1 MARAM
6 APNPKILLM
15 DEPFGALDH
24 ALKSE
29 LGNYKKIDKKGD
41 HLWSNLDMCVRFS
54 GQPDEVGFI
63 MLHVDINQ
71 HSPDLVGS
79 VIGTLQSLRN
89 NDSINSKYTLNLQE
103 YSIWR
108 WISRWS

>member
-1 MARAM
+1 
-6 APNPKILLM
+6 
-15 DEPFGALDH
+15 
-24 ALKSE
+24 
-29 LGNYKKIDKKGD
+29 
-41 HLWSNLDMCVRFS
+41 MCVRFS

-89 NDSINSKYTLNLQE
+89 NDSINSIKFLKLNFETITSSFFFKNALPQ
-103 YSIWR
+103 S
-108 WISRWS
+108 